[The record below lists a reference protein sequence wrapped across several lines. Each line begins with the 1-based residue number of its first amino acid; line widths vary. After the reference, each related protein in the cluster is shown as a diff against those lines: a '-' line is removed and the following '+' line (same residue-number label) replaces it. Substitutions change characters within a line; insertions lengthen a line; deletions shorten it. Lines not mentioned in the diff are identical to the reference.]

1 MTMSMRRV
9 TGRTVVALLVAGA
22 LVGSPAAA
30 SAVMVSTTSVVA
42 GTAVH
47 LVPAKKPTVK
57 TFANCTAL
65 NKVHKGGVAKA
76 GVKYNKVS
84 GKNKPFKVKPT
95 FSTAL
100 YKANSKMDRDKDGI
114 ACEKG

>member
-1 MTMSMRRV
+1 MM
-9 TGRTVVALLVAGA
+9 VAVIVAGA
-22 LVGSPAAA
+22 LVGAPSVASAAPMPAASV
-30 SAVMVSTTSVVA
+30 SATRV
-42 GTAVH
+42 
-47 LVPAKKPTVK
+47 VPAAKPVIKK
-57 TFANCTAL
+57 FANCTAL

-84 GKNKPFKVKPT
+84 GKNKTFKVKPT

-100 YKANSKMDRDKDGI
+100 YNANSKMDRDKDGI